1 MFRTLFGRLSAA
13 LIALS
18 LVLSLALALVLQSS
32 HRSFHIET
40 EQRLH
45 QGLAAHLAA
54 RVESGDVDLDTTF
67 EQIGELRLLNPAL
80 AAYALTADG
89 VVVKASLPMVGLKR
103 KRVAVA
109 PVIEF
114 IHGPAAWP
122 LLGDDPSAER
132 GKAVF
137 SAARMARPAPA
148 EFLYVVLGQ
157 VEADGS
163 LFAPAERSYSLRE
176 ALVLTLANVLAALI
190 ATLVLVGFIT
200 RPLRRLG
207 NVMEDF
213 DASKFSGPARYG
225 VSRRSGAVRDEID
238 RLGEIFDSMADRI
251 AQQIAS
257 LHRSDETR
265 RDLYA
270 NVAHDLEAPLTAVHG
285 YVETLVMK
293 DEALSAEDR
302 RHYLGIVRR
311 QTEQLR
317 ELIGEIGDL
326 GRLEMPG
333 LALQKQEIWL
343 GKLLAQIIEDLRPLL
358 DEKQLEVRLRIDT
371 PVPAITGDPGLLRRA
386 FANVAVNAVQVAP
399 PGSEIGIGV
408 VDTPPEHVA
417 ILITDEGPGLSSED
431 IRRMFEPH
439 YRGLPSVRSGSPG
452 LGLGLAIARKVIE
465 LHGGTITASNV
476 AGGGAQFCL
485 TLKKNGR
492 LAAPA

>member
-18 LVLSLALALVLQSS
+18 LVLSVALAVVLQSS
-32 HRSFHIET
+32 HRSFHLEK

-45 QGLAAHLAA
+45 QNLAARLAA
-54 RVESGDVDLDTTF
+54 RVDGAEADLDTTF
-67 EQIGELRLLNPAL
+67 ERIGELRLLNPAL

-89 VVVKASLPMVGLKR
+89 VVVKASLPKADLKR
-103 KRVAVA
+103 NQVSVA
-109 PVIEF
+109 PVVEF
-114 IHGPAAWP
+114 IRGPAAWP

-137 SAARMARPAPA
+137 SAARMTKPAPA

-157 VEADGS
+157 VEAHGS

-190 ATLVLVGFIT
+190 ATLVMVGFIT

-207 NVMEDF
+207 NVMEAF
-213 DASKFSGPARYG
+213 DASKFSGAARYG
-225 VSRRSGAVRDEID
+225 AAHRSSPVRGEID

-251 AQQIAS
+251 TRQIAS
-257 LHRSDETR
+257 LHRSDEAR

-285 YVETLVMK
+285 YVETLLMK
-293 DEALSAEDR
+293 DDALSAEDR
-302 RHYLGIVRR
+302 RRYLGIVRR

-317 ELIGEIGDL
+317 ELIDQIADL
-326 GRLEMPG
+326 GRLETPE
-333 LALQKQEIWL
+333 LELHKQEISL
-343 GKLLAQIIEDLRPLL
+343 GKLLEQIVEDLRPLL
-358 DEKQLEVRLRIDT
+358 DEKQLRVRFHIDA
-371 PVPAITGDPGLLRRA
+371 PVPPIMGDAGLLRRA

-399 PGSEIGIGV
+399 PRSEIGIGILE
-408 VDTPPEHVA
+408 TPPEHVA
-417 ILITDEGPGLSSED
+417 IIIADEGPGLSSED
-431 IRRMFEPH
+431 MRRMFEPH
-439 YRGLPSVRSGSPG
+439 YRGLHNVRSGSPG
-452 LGLGLAIARKVIE
+452 TGLGLAIARKVLE
-465 LHGGTITASNV
+465 LHGGTITGSNV
-476 AGGGAQFCL
+476 GGGGAQFRL

-492 LAAPA
+492 PQAPA